1 MTVGIVGMVG
11 FYQLPL
17 VLWHHSVE
25 VYMVK
30 DSLDIQAIWVHFTPI
45 TLFCNRIELND
56 QTIQQSKARFI
67 KNTKDNI
74 INAFAY
80 FSILKLE

>member
-1 MTVGIVGMVG
+1 M
-11 FYQLPL
+11 
-17 VLWHHSVE
+17 HHSVE

-56 QTIQQSKARFI
+56 QTSQQSKAQFI
-67 KNTKDNI
+67 RYAKVSLC
-74 INAFAY
+74 NACAY
-80 FSILKLE
+80 FSILKFAYATLK